1 LTGKREDSCFDH
13 EELLNSEN
21 LGFSTIVL
29 PSIMQEPMSLGVS
42 QLETNGINYDE
53 EVDVVI
59 NKE

>member
-1 LTGKREDSCFDH
+1 M
-13 EELLNSEN
+13 NSEN